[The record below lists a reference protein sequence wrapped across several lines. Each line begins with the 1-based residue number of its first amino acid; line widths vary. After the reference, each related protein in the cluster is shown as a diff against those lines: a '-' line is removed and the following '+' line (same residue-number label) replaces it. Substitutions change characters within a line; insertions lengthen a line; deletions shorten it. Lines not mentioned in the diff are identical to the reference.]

1 MHKEKI
7 LKSGRIQIREGEKM
21 TLNQLVYF
29 QTVAR
34 YQHFHRAAEE
44 LNISQPSL
52 SRSVATLEEELR
64 IVLFERQGRNVRLTK
79 YGRVFLEHTEKILK
93 DVAVARTQMQQLSGN
108 EGHVDIAY
116 VFPLAAHYIP
126 HMVRRFLKKE
136 KNKNVTFSFHQLH
149 TAPLIEGLKSEKYD
163 IIFGSYVENEPLVQF
178 IPIIHQDMVI
188 ITPWDH
194 PLARRGKATLQ
205 DLAEYPIIGYDRTSG
220 LGKYT
225 RRLYAIHGL
234 APDIICES
242 PDENAISALVEEAFG
257 IALVTDV
264 EEIHERNVHI
274 LKVEDEN
281 LVHTVY
287 MAYLKDRYMIPAVKN
302 FIHFIHKEGTKL

>member
-1 MHKEKI
+1 
-7 LKSGRIQIREGEKM
+7 M

-116 VFPLAAHYIP
+116 VFPLAARYIP

-205 DLAEYPIIGYDRTSG
+205 DLAEYPVIGLRP
-220 LGKYT
+220 
-225 RRLYAIHGL
+225 R
-234 APDIICES
+234 
-242 PDENAISALVEEAFG
+242 
-257 IALVTDV
+257 
-264 EEIHERNVHI
+264 EIHQTPLWHTRSGSRYHLRVAGRKRHLRTGGRSLRHCAGGRRRRN
-274 LKVEDEN
+274 
-281 LVHTVY
+281 
-287 MAYLKDRYMIPAVKN
+287 P
-302 FIHFIHKEGTKL
+302 

>member
-1 MHKEKI
+1 
-7 LKSGRIQIREGEKM
+7 
-21 TLNQLVYF
+21 
-29 QTVAR
+29 
-34 YQHFHRAAEE
+34 
-44 LNISQPSL
+44 
-52 SRSVATLEEELR
+52 
-64 IVLFERQGRNVRLTK
+64 
-79 YGRVFLEHTEKILK
+79 
-93 DVAVARTQMQQLSGN
+93 
-108 EGHVDIAY
+108 
-116 VFPLAAHYIP
+116 
-126 HMVRRFLKKE
+126 MVRRFLKKE

-163 IIFGSYVENEPLVQF
+163 IIFGSYVENEQLVQF

-257 IALVTDV
+257 IALVADV

>member
-1 MHKEKI
+1 
-7 LKSGRIQIREGEKM
+7 M

-194 PLARRGKATLQ
+194 PLARRGRQRFRIWRNIRSLATTGPPASGNTPDASMPYTVWHLT
-205 DLAEYPIIGYDRTSG
+205 LSANPRT
-220 LGKYT
+220 KT
-225 RRLYAIHGL
+225 
-234 APDIICES
+234 PS
-242 PDENAISALVEEAFG
+242 PHWWKKPLV
-257 IALVTDV
+257 LHWWQT
-264 EEIHERNVHI
+264 
-274 LKVEDEN
+274 
-281 LVHTVY
+281 
-287 MAYLKDRYMIPAVKN
+287 
-302 FIHFIHKEGTKL
+302 

>member
-7 LKSGRIQIREGEKM
+7 LKSRRIQIREGEKM

-163 IIFGSYVENEPLVQF
+163 IIFGSYVEKRAAGPVY
-178 IPIIHQDMVI
+178 PHH
-188 ITPWDH
+188 PPGYGDH
-194 PLARRGKATLQ
+194 HALGSSAGAPGEGNA
-205 DLAEYPIIGYDRTSG
+205 SG
-220 LGKYT
+220 SGGISGH
-225 RRLYAIHGL
+225 RL
-234 APDIICES
+234 
-242 PDENAISALVEEAFG
+242 
-257 IALVTDV
+257 
-264 EEIHERNVHI
+264 
-274 LKVEDEN
+274 
-281 LVHTVY
+281 
-287 MAYLKDRYMIPAVKN
+287 
-302 FIHFIHKEGTKL
+302 

>member
-108 EGHVDIAY
+108 EDMWILPMY
-116 VFPLAAHYIP
+116 FRWQPTI
-126 HMVRRFLKKE
+126 FLIWY
-136 KNKNVTFSFHQLH
+136 
-149 TAPLIEGLKSEKYD
+149 A
-163 IIFGSYVENEPLVQF
+163 GS
-178 IPIIHQDMVI
+178 
-188 ITPWDH
+188 
-194 PLARRGKATLQ
+194 
-205 DLAEYPIIGYDRTSG
+205 
-220 LGKYT
+220 
-225 RRLYAIHGL
+225 
-234 APDIICES
+234 
-242 PDENAISALVEEAFG
+242 
-257 IALVTDV
+257 
-264 EEIHERNVHI
+264 
-274 LKVEDEN
+274 
-281 LVHTVY
+281 
-287 MAYLKDRYMIPAVKN
+287 
-302 FIHFIHKEGTKL
+302 